1 MINNHKFNISEAE
14 KPLLV
19 VDFNKIFEDISDLK
33 KFVQNDIQD
42 VQDLRSFLEQIRN
55 RKAPLT
61 LT

>member
-1 MINNHKFNISEAE
+1 MINNQKFNISEAE